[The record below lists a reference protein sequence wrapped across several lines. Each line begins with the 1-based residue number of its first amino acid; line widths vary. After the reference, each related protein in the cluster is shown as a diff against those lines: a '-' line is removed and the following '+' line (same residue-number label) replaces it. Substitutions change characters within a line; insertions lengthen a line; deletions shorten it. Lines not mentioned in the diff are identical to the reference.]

1 MIDNLK
7 TYIDMCEDKPKLK
20 EMFLKIAELK
30 EENQQ
35 AALELCLVLCKI
47 K

>member
-20 EMFLKIAELK
+20 EMFLKIAELNEDK
-30 EENQQ
+30 QQ
-35 AALELCLVLCKI
+35 TALDLCLLLCKI